1 MSHSFSWVYRHVCG
15 LIEVGML
22 CAGGM
27 PYPDLPMNEL
37 FYSALKRGY
46 RMAKPA
52 HASDE
57 VWVSLWS
64 GHRSLPWWTRHKN
77 ELYICS
83 YEIMKR
89 CWDETFEK
97 RPDFSFLVHCVGNM
111 LTESYKKVLQS
122 SIKLSFPGLHLGF
135 YSLQYNFADSLFSFK
150 SSTLL
155 YESIKY

>member
-1 MSHSFSWVYRHVCG
+1 MCAAWLMF
-15 LIEVGML
+15 GML
-22 CAGGM
+22 CAGGT

-57 VWVSLWS
+57 VWVSLWP

-77 ELYICS
+77 KLYICS

-111 LTESYKKVLQS
+111 LTDSYKKVLQS
-122 SIKLSFPGLHLGF
+122 SIKLSFPGF
-135 YSLQYNFADSLFSFK
+135 DFEDSFTVYNTSLLILFF
-150 SSTLL
+150 LL
-155 YESIKY
+155 NYESIKY